1 MTMSSNA
8 LLRSLFKTRQQN
20 QSISGRWRISGKI
33 FRTGGYDPINKTF
46 SFTDYSRNVIIN
58 EDKESDYFT
67 IFPLVDDSNSSLR
80 SYSNFQPG
88 LKIKDDSC
96 NNKMKLLLPDYDD
109 NGTFQFTEVHRNK
122 KGEIS
127 RFDGIYLESGY
138 SKDNILQVPSIGKL
152 KMEKQS
158 NDDTIPNVPENP
170 INNPIIFNSLKLRP
184 DQLFYSIYNLY
195 EDIDSNGS
203 IYTIK
208 FTGPVFGRNNKIVGI
223 IESVNTY
230 TAIEGIT
237 HCKTRTTWRI
247 FETPENRDSNIYGKL
262 KKYVPPSETIVK
274 GSVSVDLTY
283 QGSLSNSKFMV
294 GTLETDVTLRTGDNL
309 PQFIGPEI
317 LIIEGRVD
325 GIRIVS
331 SDTLGFLLAN

>member
-8 LLRSLFKTRQQN
+8 LVRSLFKNYQQN
-20 QSISGRWRISGKI
+20 QSISGTWCISGKI

-46 SFTDYSRNVIIN
+46 SFTDYSSNVIIN

-122 KGEIS
+122 IGEIS
-127 RFDGIYLESGY
+127 RFDGIYLEAGY

-158 NDDTIPNVPENP
+158 NYDTIINVPENP

-184 DQLFYSIYNLY
+184 DQIFYSIYNLY
-195 EDIDSNGS
+195 EDIESNGS

-208 FTGPVFGRNNKIVGI
+208 FTGPVLGRNNKIVGMN
-223 IESVNTY
+223 ESVNTY

-237 HCKTRTTWRI
+237 HCKTRTTWSI
-247 FETPENRDSNIYGKL
+247 FETPENRDSHIYGKL
-262 KKYVPPSETIVK
+262 KKYGPLKETIVK

-309 PQFIGPEI
+309 PQFIVRES